1 MLPSS
6 SLICL
11 LILSSSWSS
20 NLLPHSLDFWV
31 VFGNWGVPTEQYIC
45 ITVLEL
51 ANSHLHIQINGLGGS
66 KTFFATSS
74 FLKCETYM
82 VVIVPNSHT
91 HFSWLLVLFI
101 QTISVLNPSKLW
113 ISLLI
118 VSVPGKFFWRTW
130 FSRYDGDELMVGLN
144 V

>member
-1 MLPSS
+1 VLPSS

-66 KTFFATSS
+66 KNFPCNF
-74 FLKCETYM
+74 
-82 VVIVPNSHT
+82 I
-91 HFSWLLVLFI
+91 FSKRWNLYGSYCSKFSYSLLLI
-101 QTISVLNPSKLW
+101 ISIIYSNHISVKSLKIMD
-113 ISLLI
+113 ISTNCFCTWKVLLKDMI
-118 VSVPGKFFWRTW
+118 
-130 FSRYDGDELMVGLN
+130 
-144 V
+144 